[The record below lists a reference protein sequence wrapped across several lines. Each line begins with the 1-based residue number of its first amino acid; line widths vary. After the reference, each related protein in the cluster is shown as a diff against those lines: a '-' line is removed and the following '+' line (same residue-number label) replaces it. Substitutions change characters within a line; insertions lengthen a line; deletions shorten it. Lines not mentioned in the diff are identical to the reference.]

1 MNFSAF
7 VRSAHWAFAT
17 ARVACASLSVTLSV
31 AAAAL
36 TPPNPNSTAA
46 ATLQPVVVTATRFPE
61 DAATLPFGV
70 SVLTAADIAEAGV
83 STVNEALMKLLGIP
97 GRLDLNGGGEYVLD
111 LRGFGAASDS
121 NQVIVVDGIRINEAD
136 TGGTRLAG
144 IPIDAVERI
153 EVLRGSGT
161 VLYGEG
167 ATGGVIVITTK
178 AGRGTAR
185 SNRAQAYAAT
195 GSDGLRELRVGATVQ
210 MGDVSLDA
218 AANQRRADNDRDN
231 QRSKVDG
238 ASVGAQWRNDW
249 LRIGARHSMD
259 KLESGLP
266 GSLTAEEYRNNP
278 RQSTTP
284 DDHGAIRNESSG
296 LFAEADLGAWQLALD
311 AGWRHKELASE
322 FVSYG
327 GAYAYDVDA
336 KNLAA
341 RARHRMDVAG
351 GVNAFV
357 VGVDRGEWERK
368 VAGDYGSAA
377 EQTSTGVYLKDDF
390 TLAGGTRLSAGW
402 RTERFDKLI
411 DTATEAVDRRQQAW
425 EAGLLQPLSG
435 TTAVYGRLG
444 RSFRLANVDEFSFST
459 PGLELRP
466 QTSQDAEVGVRWR
479 SGSSS
484 AEGRVYRSR
493 LHDEIGYDPK
503 AVGPSSLY
511 GFDGANVNYDPTKR
525 EGVELELAHAPV
537 AALKLRLN
545 AALRRSRFSE
555 GPYAGRDIPLTSR
568 RTLSMR
574 ADWSPADSHKIGM
587 GVSLVS
593 SQSPDFENRCRI
605 PGHATADLRYAYRWQ
620 RTELSLGIANLTD
633 RTYYTQAFGC
643 SAGGETGA
651 IYPEPGRMVTT
662 AIRLYWP

>member
-1 MNFSAF
+1 MNFLAF

-17 ARVACASLSVTLSV
+17 VGVVCASLSVTLSV
-31 AAAAL
+31 AAPASVSS
-36 TPPNPNSTAA
+36 STSLSA
-46 ATLQPVVVTATRFPE
+46 ATLQPVLVTATRFAE
-61 DAATLPFGV
+61 DAASLPFGV

-121 NQVIVVDGIRINEAD
+121 NQVVVVDGIRINEAD

-144 IPIDAVERI
+144 IPIDSVERI

-185 SNRAQAYAAT
+185 SNQAQAYAAT

-210 MGDVSLDA
+210 FGDVSLDA
-218 AANQRRADNDRDN
+218 SANQRRADNDRDN
-231 QRSKVDG
+231 QRSKVEG
-238 ASVGAQWRNDW
+238 ASVGAQWGNDW
-249 LRIGARHSMD
+249 LRVGARHSMD

-266 GSLTAEEYRNNP
+266 GSLTAEQYRLNP
-278 RQSTTP
+278 RQSSTP
-284 DDHGAIRNESSG
+284 EDHAAIRNESSG

-311 AGWRHKELASE
+311 AGWRHKELTSE

-327 GAYAYDVDA
+327 GTYAYDVDA
-336 KNLAA
+336 RNFAV
-341 RARHRMDVAG
+341 RARHRTELAG
-351 GVNAFV
+351 GINAFV
-357 VGVDRGEWERK
+357 IGVDRGEWERQ
-368 VAGDYGSAA
+368 VAGDDGSAA
-377 EQTSTGVYLKDDF
+377 EQTSTGVFLKDDF

-411 DTATEAVDRRQQAW
+411 DTASEAVDRRQQAW

-444 RSFRLANVDEFSFST
+444 RSFRLANVDEFSYSS
-459 PGLELRP
+459 PGVELRP
-466 QTSQDAEVGVRWR
+466 QTSRDAEIGLRWR
-479 SGSSS
+479 GGSST

-493 LHDEIGYDPK
+493 LRDEIGFDPK
-503 AVGPSSLY
+503 AVGPSSAY
-511 GFDGANVNYDPTKR
+511 GFDGANVNYEPTKR
-525 EGVELELAHAPV
+525 EGVELELAHSLS
-537 AALKLRLN
+537 AAMKLRLN
-545 AALRRSRFSE
+545 AALRRSRFTE
-555 GPYAGRDIPLTSR
+555 GPSAGRDVPLTSR
-568 RTLSMR
+568 RTLSLR
-574 ADWSPADSHKIGM
+574 ADWSPADRHRIGA

-593 SQSPDFENRCRI
+593 SQSPDFENLCKI
-605 PGHATADLRYAYRWQ
+605 PGHATADLRYAYRWA

-633 RTYYTQAFGC
+633 RKYYTQAFGC

-651 IYPEPGRMVTT
+651 IYPEPGRMFTT
-662 AIRLYWP
+662 SVRLYWP